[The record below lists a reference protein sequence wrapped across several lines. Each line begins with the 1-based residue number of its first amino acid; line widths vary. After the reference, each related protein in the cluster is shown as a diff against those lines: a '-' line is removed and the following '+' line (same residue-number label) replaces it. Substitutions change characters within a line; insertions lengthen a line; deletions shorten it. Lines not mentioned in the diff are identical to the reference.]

1 MALGFLSVVSPCRDP
16 RGSLSVGLLEEM
28 LAHVGS
34 GTTRVPLFPISLH
47 LN

>member
-34 GTTRVPLFPISLH
+34 GTRVPLFPISLH